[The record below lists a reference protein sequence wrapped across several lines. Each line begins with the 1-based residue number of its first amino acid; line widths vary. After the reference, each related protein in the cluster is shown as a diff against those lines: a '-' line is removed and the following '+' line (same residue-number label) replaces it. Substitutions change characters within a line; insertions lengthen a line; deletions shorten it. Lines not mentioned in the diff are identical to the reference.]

1 MECTGLP
8 GESVVS
14 MLRSVRFT
22 AENNRIAPSIPRHD
36 MTIAIGFR
44 VKSGWAV
51 AIPVELDGDEPRV
64 LERCVVQLADPS
76 LPESTQPY
84 HGALGVHSAASKAQ
98 TRRLLT
104 VVKRY
109 SARSLDQLFD
119 RLRGSGHVVVA
130 TSIVVGSVIDPA
142 AIANEHIRAHA
153 EEGRLFRTV
162 IEDAARARA
171 IRTAVI
177 PEKELYARA
186 SKVLRMPEA
195 QVRKTVAALGADGP
209 RPWRAEEKTAAAA
222 AWMSLAE

>member
-1 MECTGLP
+1 
-8 GESVVS
+8 
-14 MLRSVRFT
+14 
-22 AENNRIAPSIPRHD
+22 

-51 AIPVELDGDEPRV
+51 VIAVELDGDEPRV
-64 LERCVVQLADPS
+64 LERSVVQLADPS

-84 HGALGVHSAASKAQ
+84 HAALGVHTAASKAQ

-104 VVKRY
+104 VVKQY
-109 SARSLDQLFD
+109 STRSLDHLFD
-119 RLRGSGHVVVA
+119 RLRDSGHTVIG

-171 IRTAVI
+171 IRTVVI
-177 PEKELYARA
+177 PEKQLYARA
-186 SKVLRMPEA
+186 ATILHKTEA
-195 QVRKTVAALGADGP
+195 QIRKFVAVLGADGSG
-209 RPWRAEEKTAAAA
+209 PWRAEEKTAAAA
-222 AWMSLAE
+222 AWMMIGE